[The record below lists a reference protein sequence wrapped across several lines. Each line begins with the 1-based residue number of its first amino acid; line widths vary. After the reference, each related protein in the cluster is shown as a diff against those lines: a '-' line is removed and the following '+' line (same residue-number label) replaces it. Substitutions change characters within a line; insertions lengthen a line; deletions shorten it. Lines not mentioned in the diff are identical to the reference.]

1 MAAGSHQSCA
11 LPTQGRQGRRS
22 LAGKLMAFQRRQG
35 TPKSGTDWRNL
46 AVLLLAFP
54 ELKTDFG
61 PVHQRLEAAGAEPAV
76 IAAWETLVAQPIEA
90 ERDED
95 EL

>member
-1 MAAGSHQSCA
+1 
-11 LPTQGRQGRRS
+11 
-22 LAGKLMAFQRRQG
+22 
-35 TPKSGTDWRNL
+35 L

-54 ELKTDFG
+54 ELKTESG
-61 PVHQRLEAAGAEPAV
+61 PVGQRLEAAAAEPAV
-76 IAAWETLVAQPIEA
+76 IAAWEKLVAQAIEE